1 MHKIYLDSGAFNFLY
16 QYPKILLSSLIST
29 VILRIILETLVLTER
44 GVAKLKKQKNYKAA
58 LDMKNNLMRNINIKF
73 AIFFVVNFILLIFFW
88 YYLTCF
94 NAVYNNTQIYLIE
107 NTGISF
113 CISLFFPVVYNIIP
127 TIFRLCSLSSK
138 NSECLYNV
146 SKFFQVI

>member
-1 MHKIYLDSGAFNFLY
+1 
-16 QYPKILLSSLIST
+16 
-29 VILRIILETLVLTER
+29 
-44 GVAKLKKQKNYKAA
+44 
-58 LDMKNNLMRNINIKF
+58 MKNNLMRNINIKF